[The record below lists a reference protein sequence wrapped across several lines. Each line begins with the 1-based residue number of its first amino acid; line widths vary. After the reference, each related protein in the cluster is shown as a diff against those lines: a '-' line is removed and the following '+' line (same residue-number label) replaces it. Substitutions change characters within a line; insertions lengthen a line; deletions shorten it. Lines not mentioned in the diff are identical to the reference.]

1 MAETVGSLI
10 DKLTIV
16 ELRRWHTEEA
26 MLNPQASVTVRHTA
40 ALRLHVIDEQ
50 RSDLAAELDQLWK
63 DIIAG
68 TKRPKIYRQM
78 KMYNDN
84 EMRAASTGEQ
94 PLPQP
99 SAEAPPTRTRVLAF
113 PKSTQ

>member
-50 RSDLAAELDQLWK
+50 RSDLTAELDQLWK

-78 KMYNDN
+78 KLYNDAA
-84 EMRAASTGEQ
+84 MREASTGE
-94 PLPQP
+94 
-99 SAEAPPTRTRVLAF
+99 APASHTRVLAF
-113 PKSTQ
+113 PRSKP